1 MARSPALSVP
11 ACLFSGSQILRE
23 ESMRSFLFAVLF
35 AVAFVIPLPAS
46 AHQAAGTPPA
56 PTNLV
61 ATPASSSR
69 ILLTWSG
76 TLTNGTY
83 RIERSADGVS
93 FTEIG
98 STRDDVK
105 SFDNDGLLDDSLYFY
120 RVRARKGSA
129 NSAYSN
135 TASTR
140 TLAGNNWRTRGGSP
154 QQTGK
159 NAQEDGQPPLTAAW
173 SQDLNPPNPFFF
185 FPTSPLVVENGR
197 VFATNSPNSSP
208 DYASKLFA
216 LDLASGQIL
225 WTHDFGFANLGNPSV
240 RHGRVFV
247 AHDQGG
253 LPPAQLDAFDA
264 ATGALLWTTPVA
276 AITEVL
282 PAGDSNVYMLSA
294 SAGGGVGGGGGGIG
308 GAGGGGTLAA
318 YNRATGQPVF
328 SNATLEGSAP
338 LAAYSNGALYTFAGG
353 KVSEHDAATGVT
365 RWSLPVAT
373 TFPSSGNGIPVLG
386 GGLVYVIYQRAAY
399 AIDPVTQSIAWTQS
413 GYTLQDFTPAY
424 ADGVLYVNS
433 AGSILAL
440 DARTGAPVWSFTDSF
455 AIEQPP
461 LIANNH
467 LYLSTGSDLFAV
479 NLGTR
484 QTVFRETNNWGG
496 PLAIAQGKFLVSRRT
511 GTVSAFTLSPG
522 ALPNQGNVPSTPQ
535 GLTAAAAGTGAV
547 QLTWTDASANETGF
561 RLERSSDGGTTYNVR
576 TLLGAGAASF
586 LDTGLVNPSSYK
598 YRVLAFNDAGAS
610 GFSNVVTFVPPLP
623 GNSWAML
630 GGNPQHSGVN
640 AKETGKPPATFLWS
654 WSSGVGNPYRNGI
667 AVEDGRVFSASYEG
681 QSSAMNALDSAT
693 GSVLWTQSFLTGFPS
708 YGPPSVLNG
717 RVLFSWFNSPNSK
730 LMCAEARTG
739 RLLWGTSLLADGY
752 YDPTQATL
760 ANGTA
765 YVTGGMSSMS
775 WLSSYNA
782 DDGRLLWIN
791 PSAYA
796 VGVQGTTPYTHW
808 QETFRALDPAT
819 GNAAWST
826 PMATGSVPTLTATRG
841 YGVTNRDLFAI
852 DLATHAV
859 VGTVAS
865 GNLNNFYTEPSV
877 FGGNLYWVSDGG
889 LQVRRESDLKLLWS
903 FAGDGQIRSR
913 PVIANGYVYVSS
925 VNNTYILRIQNK
937 SLDSTIPVGGTPT
950 VAAGKLFIA
959 GFDGVLS
966 AYQLQ

>member
-1 MARSPALSVP
+1 MARSPVSAVS
-11 ACLFSGSQILRE
+11 ARFFKSMRE
-23 ESMRSFLFAVLF
+23 ESMRSFMLVVIV
-35 AVAFVIPLPAS
+35 AVASVFPRPAM
-46 AHQAAGTPPA
+46 AHQASATPPA
-56 PTNLV
+56 PTNLT
-61 ATPASSSR
+61 ATPISSSR
-69 ILLTWSG
+69 IHLAWSG
-76 TLTNGTY
+76 TLTSGTY
-83 RIERSADGVS
+83 RIERSTDGVS
-93 FTEIG
+93 FAEIG

-105 SFDNDGLLDDSLYFY
+105 TFDNDGLLDDSLYLY

-135 TASTR
+135 TASAR
-140 TLAGNNWRTRGGSP
+140 TVVLNSWRTRGGSP

-159 NAQEDGQPPLTAAW
+159 NAQEAGQPPLTAAW
-173 SQDLNPPNPFFF
+173 SRDLNPPNPFFF

-197 VFATNSPNSSP
+197 VFTTNSPNASP
-208 DYASKLFA
+208 DYPSTLSA
-216 LDLASGQIL
+216 LDLATGQIL
-225 WTHDFGFANLGNPSV
+225 WTHDFGFANLGNPSI

-264 ATGALLWTTPVA
+264 ASGALLWTTPVPE
-276 AITEVL
+276 INDVL
-282 PAGDSNVYMLSA
+282 PAGDANVYLLS
-294 SAGGGVGGGGGGIG
+294 SSGGVGGGGGGIG
-308 GAGGGGTLAA
+308 GGGAGGTLTA
-318 YNRATGQPVF
+318 YNRATGQQVF
-328 SNATLEGSAP
+328 ANATLEGSAT

-353 KVSEHDAATGVT
+353 KVSEHDAATGIT
-365 RWSLPVAT
+365 RWTLPIAT
-373 TFPSSGNGIPVLG
+373 TFPSSGNGIPVVG
-386 GGLVYVIYQRAAY
+386 GGLVYVVYQRAAY
-399 AIDPVTQSIAWTQS
+399 AINPATQTIAWTQS
-413 GYTLQDFTPAY
+413 GYTFQDLTPAY
-424 ADGVLYVNS
+424 ADGILYVNN

-440 DARTGAPVWSFTDSF
+440 NAVTGAPVWSFTDSF

-461 LIANNH
+461 VLANNH
-467 LYLSTGSDLFAV
+467 LYLSTGNDLFAV

-484 QTVFRETNNWGG
+484 QTVFREANNWGG
-496 PLAIAQGKFLVSRRT
+496 PLALAQGTLLVSRRT

-522 ALPNQGNVPSTPQ
+522 TLPNQGTSPSAPQ
-535 GLTAAAAGTGAV
+535 GMAATGAGTGAV

-561 RLERSSDGGTTYNVR
+561 RLERSSDGGTTYAVR
-576 TLLGAGAASF
+576 TMLGAGAASF
-586 LDTGLVNPSSYK
+586 LDSGLLNPTSYT
-598 YRVLAFNDAGAS
+598 YRVIAFNDAGSSAP
-610 GFSNVVTFVPPLP
+610 SNVVTYTPPAP
-623 GNSWAML
+623 GNSWTML

-667 AVEDGRVFSASYEG
+667 AVEDGRVFSSSFDGQASG
-681 QSSAMNALDSAT
+681 MNALDSAT
-693 GSVLWTQSFLTGFPS
+693 GAVLWTQSFLTGFPG
-708 YGPPSVLNG
+708 YGAPSVVNG

-739 RLLWGTSLLADGY
+739 RLLWGSSLLADGY
-752 YDPTQATL
+752 YDPTQATV

-808 QETFRALDPAT
+808 QDSFRALDPAT
-819 GNAAWST
+819 GNSAWST
-826 PMATGSVPTLTATRG
+826 PMAVGSVPTLTATRG

-877 FGGNLYWVSDGG
+877 FGGNLFWVSDGG
-889 LQVRRESDLKLLWS
+889 LQVRRESDLRLLWS
-903 FAGDGQIRSR
+903 FAGDGEIRSR

-925 VNNTYILRIQNK
+925 INNTYILRIQSK
-937 SLDSTIPVGGTPT
+937 SLEATIPVGGTPT